1 MKTFHAGGP
10 WCPGAGVP
18 SNARGL
24 QGFLLGVT
32 LASGTSAPR
41 GAGGGRPAGAPMGC
55 GGAQKTRPH
64 SRSRPGAATGAA
76 ALRAAKGEGPASP
89 GAAGLSS
96 QPRWR
101 DAGNRLHSM
110 LISNKEESTKSY
122 RNNFSLVNKTATTYS
137 IQIKAQ

>member
-1 MKTFHAGGP
+1 MPRCGSPQQRPGPSGISPRRDLGLRHFCAQGGG
-10 WCPGAGVP
+10 W
-18 SNARGL
+18 
-24 QGFLLGVT
+24 
-32 LASGTSAPR
+32 GTSCW
-41 GAGGGRPAGAPMGC
+41 GTYGVWGC
-55 GGAQKTRPH
+55 SENQATL
-64 SRSRPGAATGAA
+64 RSRPGAATGAA